1 MLLNRILGMSPRHT
15 ILLNHN
21 SLLLGVGLYAI
32 SLGANPAPRGCR
44 SHPSCEDRSTK
55 LEVEKRQIKR
65 SKTEGYISENI
76 YIFRKKWNIFEEGK
90 KRLQSNL
97 YL

>member
-1 MLLNRILGMSPRHT
+1 MTL
-15 ILLNHN
+15 
-21 SLLLGVGLYAI
+21 
-32 SLGANPAPRGCR
+32 
-44 SHPSCEDRSTK
+44 PSCEDRSTK